1 MEDDPTESARERQHE
16 RTGGVEDI
24 VDETLDGVSYP
35 TNPSEMKAAY
45 GESRAELPNETE
57 AMGDV
62 FDRLEDKEYE
72 TYEDA
77 REAVLGELTGRA
89 GAERGDLNEYN
100 RERELDALEE
110 EESESYADE

>member
-1 MEDDPTESARERQHE
+1 MSDDPIDDARERQHE
-16 RTGGVEDI
+16 RTAGVEEI
-24 VDETLDGVSYP
+24 VDETLEGVSYP
-35 TNPSEMKAAY
+35 TNASEMKAAY
-45 GESRAELPNETE
+45 GETRAEVANETE

-62 FDRLEDKEYE
+62 FDRLENEEYD

-89 GAERGDLNEYN
+89 GEEHGDSNEYN

-110 EESESYADE
+110 EESESYGGE